1 MGTHPSN
8 PSKDLQT
15 QRTLLDLFEDNEALM
30 SKEISEKYQKK
41 LPFLFKVLSVNKAL
55 SIQAHPNKKLAAKLH
70 EKDPK
75 NYPDDNHKP
84 EMALAITPFDGL
96 CGFRPLAEISHFL
109 DTVPSLKSLVGED
122 EAKKFQETVK
132 GQETTEDKS
141 KTAENKK
148 ALQAAFRALM
158 KNKPDEVEKHAKD
171 LIQQAKD
178 EGDKFAGNGG
188 PSNNGK
194 ELSDLMLRLQG
205 QFPND
210 IGLFVTFFL
219 NYVKLEVGEAMFLQA
234 DDIHAYLSGGN
245 FLSFLLST
253 LCTDTIQ
260 TSSSAWLPRTTSCVP
275 ASHQSSRTSTTSPTC
290 SPTPT
295 PQSANKKC
303 RRPTTHTSPSTQ
315 QPTVP
320 APRLPSTT
328 LRSRSS
334 ASSRPISTS
343 RAQRQL
349 SSQSKVPASSFAQ
362 RVPVR
367 SASGQKR
374 RKSRKVMF
382 TLSAL
387 LQRASSR
394 ALEMSLWSL
403 SRLSAS

>member
-15 QRTLLDLFEDNEALM
+15 QRTLLDLFEDNESLM

-122 EAKKFQETVK
+122 EANKFQETVK
-132 GQETTEDKS
+132 GQETSEDK
-141 KTAENKK
+141 APENKK
-148 ALQAAFRALM
+148 ALQAAFRGLM
-158 KNKPDEVEKHAKD
+158 KSKPEEVEKHAKD

-178 EGDKFAGNGG
+178 EGEKFAGNGG

-234 DDIHAYLSGGN
+234 DDIHAYLSGGI
-245 FLSFLLST
+245 FLFLPPST
-253 LCTDTIQ
+253 AHTDMTQ
-260 TSSSAWLPRTTSCVP
+260 TSSSAWLPRTTSYAP
-275 ASHQSSRTSTTSPTC
+275 ASPQSSRTSTTSPTC

-295 PQSANKKC
+295 PPSANKRC
-303 RRPTTHTSPSTQ
+303 PRPTTRTSPSTRQ
-315 QPTVP
+315 HTVQVPQPPCTI
-320 APRLPSTT
+320 
-328 LRSRSS
+328 LRSKNS
-334 ASSRPISTS
+334 ASSRPISTNLVPKQHS
-343 RAQRQL
+343 NA
-349 SSQSKVPASSFAQ
+349 SMAPASSFAQ
-362 RVPVR
+362 RAPVR
-367 SASGQKR
+367 SVLDPKR
-374 RKSRKVMF
+374 RSSRRDMY
-382 TLSAL
+382 TSLAL
-387 LQRASSR
+387 LRRAYLK
-394 ALEMSLWSL
+394 ALETSLWSL

>member
-15 QRTLLDLFEDNEALM
+15 QRTLLDLVQDNEALM
-30 SKEISEKYQKK
+30 SREISEKYQKK

-96 CGFRPLAEISHFL
+96 CGFRPLKEISHFL
-109 DTVPSLKSLVGED
+109 DTVPSLKSLVGQD
-122 EAKKFQETVK
+122 EANKFQQTIK
-132 GQETTEDKS
+132 GQETTDDES
-141 KTAENKK
+141 KTSENKK
-148 ALQAAFRALM
+148 ALQAAFRGLM
-158 KNKPDEVEKHAKD
+158 QSKPEEIEKHAKD

-245 FLSFLLST
+245 SLFFLIT
-253 LCTDTIQ
+253 LVTCTDMTQ
-260 TSSSAWLPRTTSCVP
+260 TSSSAWLPRTTLCAP
-275 ASHQSSRTSTTSPTC
+275 ASPPSSRMSTTSPTC

-295 PQSANKKC
+295 LPSANKKC
-303 RRPTTHTSPSTQ
+303 HLQTTPTSPSTPP
-315 QPTVP
+315 PTTQT
-320 APRLPSTT
+320 RLPPSTT
-328 LRSRSS
+328 PRSRNS
-334 ASSRPISTS
+334 AS
-343 RAQRQL
+343 
-349 SSQSKVPASSFAQ
+349 
-362 RVPVR
+362 
-367 SASGQKR
+367 
-374 RKSRKVMF
+374 
-382 TLSAL
+382 
-387 LQRASSR
+387 
-394 ALEMSLWSL
+394 
-403 SRLSAS
+403 